1 MERNNLLTRIE
12 ADTPRITP
20 RPGSTHVYYVSGSW
34 FRHFVTPSVYAVYTL
49 PGLGSYMHGNY
60 VLVAHANLSCESTRC
75 CVSHRDAL
83 ALLAG
88 SLRSQCHPQRF
99 LLPRPDAGNA
109 GTCLD

>member
-83 ALLAG
+83 A
-88 SLRSQCHPQRF
+88 
-99 LLPRPDAGNA
+99 GNA
-109 GTCLD
+109 LPSCCELSCLCPVTDSLYE